1 MAKNTFDKGLVRSI
15 KDSLGRFLGIAVI
28 AALGAGFF
36 AGLRMTGPDMRL
48 GEDQYFDQTNLF
60 DLQVISTLGLEDE
73 DIDVLAGMSG
83 VSAVMPSRELDAMS
97 LINDE
102 QYTVCIHQLDT
113 DAAQASVMTEDGV
126 ESEDS
131 GYINRPVLIEGEWPD
146 EVGECVIAGDIV
158 MDTPV
163 EIGDT
168 VELLETSVDA
178 ESMLETRSF
187 TIVGKVLSPYY
198 VENSTLGTSSLGNGM
213 LNQYLY
219 VPEETFV
226 ADTPYTKAFI
236 TVEGARELNSTS
248 DEYAKLI
255 DDLAVRI
262 EDLEPFMS
270 TERLDTIKSKYQDK
284 LDGQRELFD
293 SEKADALKELNEAKA
308 QLDSTSKV
316 LSDSLVQL
324 ESGEKD
330 YSAGKQQLD
339 AQRNALPTQLQ
350 QARDEVEAGRQRYH
364 DALAQKE
371 QMKADLAHLNEE
383 IKPVEE
389 GMGIYWA
396 LDIVE
401 SEMDGL
407 DPASPEYVSL
417 AAQKAHLEQ
426 SLANQGIP
434 SRSELEPRFK
444 ELEGKRIS
452 LVIGI
457 GTIESQTTK
466 LSDEYFDSLL
476 GQIDDQEQQAN
487 VEFEQADAQLAQARA
502 DLDAGWVEYNDGLAQ
517 YEDGMSQY
525 EKGYAEAEEQ
535 FAEVESQ
542 LDEAQ
547 EEIDSIEKPDWFVLN
562 RTQNLGAASHAA
574 DSDRMD
580 KIASFFPLI
589 FFLVAALVSLTCM
602 TRMVDEERILIGT
615 YKALGYS
622 NLQIA
627 SKYLIYAALA
637 SSIGS
642 ITGLLILSQFLPRF
656 IMECYGIIYTIPPHP
671 TPINFGTALFSV
683 GLSVGITVL
692 ATAGATVVTLREQ
705 PAALMLPRAPKAG
718 KRIFL
723 ERIYPL
729 WEHMSFSWKVTC
741 RNLLR
746 YKRRFFMAT
755 IGIAGC
761 TALLLTGLGL
771 RDSINDIIDLQFG
784 QIFNYSMRVKTDD
797 NISLNNTKAFHD
809 VMNSDGFVE
818 DSCQAMTNNY
828 VAVAG
833 NPGKMIGSGTDGE
846 LRFELIVPK
855 DANEFQNFLTL
866 RNRQSQQP
874 LSLSQD
880 GVILSEKTA
889 KMLNVEVGD
898 TFSIYNQNVVGNALG
913 DPYTFTVGGITEN
926 YVQHFIYM
934 DAQTYENTFGTAPH
948 FSTTFAKVSD
958 DVNLRVEKD
967 AELRAIE
974 GVKMINY
981 NDESIDSYVTMI
993 KTVDSVVIVL
1003 VVAAALLA
1011 FVVLYNLTNINIS
1024 EREREIATLKVLGFT
1039 PREVNAYIFRET
1051 ILLSIIGGLAGLVM
1065 GIFFENIV
1073 VLSVEVDMVMF
1084 GRTIHAV
1091 SFVISFVLTM
1101 VFSALVSLI
1110 MSGKLKAIDMVS
1122 SLKSVE

>member
-1 MAKNTFDKGLVRSI
+1 MCS
-15 KDSLGRFLGIAVI
+15 S
-28 AALGAGFF
+28 
-36 AGLRMTGPDMRL
+36 
-48 GEDQYFDQTNLF
+48 
-60 DLQVISTLGLEDE
+60 DL
-73 DIDVLAGMSG
+73 SG
-83 VSAVMPSRELDAMS
+83 VSAVMPSREIDAVS
-97 LINDE
+97 LINDD
-102 QYTVCIHQLDT
+102 QYTVCIHQLDV
-113 DAAQASVMTEDGV
+113 AAAKDSVMTEDGV
-126 ESEDS
+126 ESQDS

-146 EVGECVIAGDIV
+146 EVGECVIAGDVV
-158 MDTPV
+158 MDAPV

-178 ESMLETRSF
+178 ESMLEAQSF

-236 TVEGARELNSTS
+236 SVEGARELNSTS
-248 DEYAKLI
+248 DEYEELVEA
-255 DDLAVRI
+255 LAVRI

-270 TERLDTIKSKYQDK
+270 TERLDTIKSKYQDE
-284 LDGQRELFD
+284 LDEQRELFE
-293 SEKADALKELNEAKA
+293 SEKADALKELDAAKEELNSA
-308 QLDSTSKV
+308 SQALTDASA
-316 LSDSLVQL
+316 QL

-330 YSAGKQQLD
+330 YSAGKRELA
-339 AQRNALPTQLQ
+339 AQRDALPAQLE
-350 QARDEVEAGRQRYH
+350 QARNEVEAGRQQYH

-371 QMKADLAHLNEE
+371 QMKADLAVLNEE

-401 SEMDGL
+401 SQMEELEPD
-407 DPASPEYVSL
+407 SPEY
-417 AAQKAHLEQ
+417 E
-426 SLANQGIP
+426 SLANQKVQLEQKLVEKNIP
-434 SRSELEPRFK
+434 ARSELEPHFN
-444 ELEGKRIS
+444 ELEQTR
-452 LVIGI
+452 LQVVVGI
-457 GTIESQTTK
+457 AAIESQTAEM
-466 LSDEYFDSLL
+466 SDQYFDAALE
-476 GQIDDQEQQAN
+476 QITEQEHQAEEQFDQAEKQL
-487 VEFEQADAQLAQARA
+487 EQARME
-502 DLDAGWVEYNDGLAQ
+502 LDAGWIEYNDGLAK
-517 YEDGMSQY
+517 YETGLAKY
-525 EKGYAEAEEQ
+525 EAGLAEVNDQ

-547 EEIDSIEKPDWFVLN
+547 AEIDSIEKPDWFVLD
-562 RTQNLGAASHAA
+562 RAQNLGAASHAA

-580 KIASFFPLI
+580 KIASFFPMI

-637 SSIGS
+637 SGIGA

-656 IMECYGIIYTIPPHP
+656 IMECYGIIYTIPPRP
-671 TPINFGTALFSV
+671 TPIDFGIALFSA
-683 GLSVGITVL
+683 GLAVGITVL
-692 ATAGATVVTLREQ
+692 ATAGAAVATLREQ
-705 PAALMLPRAPKAG
+705 PASLMLPRAPKAG

-723 ERIYPL
+723 ERITPL

-797 NISLNNTKAFHD
+797 EITLNNTKAFRD

-828 VAVAG
+828 VAISG
-833 NPGKMIGSGTDGE
+833 NPGKMIGSGADGE

-855 DANEFQNFLTL
+855 DDNEFQNFLTL
-866 RNRQSQQP
+866 REREGQQP
-874 LSLSQD
+874 LSLTDSH
-880 GVILSEKTA
+880 VILSEKTA
-889 KMLNVEVGD
+889 KMLDVEVGD
-898 TFSIYNQNVVGNALG
+898 TFSIYDSNVVGNALG

-934 DAQTYENTFGTAPH
+934 DAQTYENVFGTAPH

-958 DVNLRVEKD
+958 DPDLRAEKD
-967 AELRAIE
+967 AELRAID
-974 GVKMINY
+974 GVKMITY

-1003 VVAAALLA
+1003 VVAAASLA

-1084 GRTIHAV
+1084 GRAIHAV

>member
-1 MAKNTFDKGLVRSI
+1 MAKSTFNKGLLRSI

-48 GEDQYFDQTNLF
+48 AEDQYFDQTNLF

-73 DIDVLAGMSG
+73 DIDVLASMSG
-83 VSAVMPSRELDAMS
+83 VSAVMPSREIDAVS
-97 LINDE
+97 LINND
-102 QYTVCIHQLDT
+102 QYTVCIHQLNV
-113 DAAQASVMTEDGV
+113 AAAKDSVMTEDGV
-126 ESEDS
+126 ESQDT

-146 EVGECVIAGDIV
+146 EVGECVIAGDVV
-158 MDTPV
+158 MDAPV

-178 ESMLETRSF
+178 DSMLEAQSF

-198 VENSTLGTSSLGNGM
+198 VENSTLGTSTLGNGM

-236 TVEGARELNSTS
+236 SVEGARELNSTS
-248 DEYAKLI
+248 PEYEELVDSI
-255 DDLAVRI
+255 AVRI

-270 TERLDTIKSKYQDK
+270 TERLDTIKSKYQDE
-284 LDGQRELFD
+284 LDEQRELFET
-293 SEKADALKELNEAKA
+293 EKEEALRGLNDAREELDQASA
-308 QLDSTSKV
+308 QLTLAND
-316 LSDSLVQL
+316 QL
-324 ESGEKD
+324 TSGEND
-330 YSAGKQQLD
+330 YSAGMRELES
-339 AQRNALPTQLQ
+339 QRSALPSQLQ
-350 QARDEVEAGRQRYH
+350 QARDEVEAGRQQYH
-364 DALAQKE
+364 DALDQKE
-371 QMKADLAHLNEE
+371 QMKTDLAQLNEE
-383 IKPVEE
+383 LKPIEE
-389 GMGIYWA
+389 GMGMYWA
-396 LDIVE
+396 LDMIE
-401 SEMDGL
+401 SQMEGL
-407 DPASPEYVSL
+407 EPTSPEYISL
-417 AAQKAHLEQ
+417 AAQKASLER
-426 SLANQGIP
+426 SLANKNVP
-434 SRSELEPRFK
+434 ARSELEPRFK
-444 ELEGKRIS
+444 ALEEKRIG

-457 GTIESQTTK
+457 GAIESQTAQ

-476 GQIDDQEQQAN
+476 TQIDAQEQQAQ
-487 VEFEQADAQLAQARA
+487 VQFAQADAQLAQARA
-502 DLDAGWVEYNDGLAQ
+502 DLDAGWAEYNSGLAQYEEGLAQ
-517 YEDGMSQY
+517 YEDGL
-525 EKGYAEAEEQ
+525 AEAEEQ
-535 FAEVESQ
+535 FAEIESQ

-547 EEIDSIEKPDWFVLN
+547 EEIDAIEKPDWFVLD

-580 KIASFFPLI
+580 KIASFFPMI

-637 SSIGS
+637 SGIGAL
-642 ITGLLILSQFLPRF
+642 TGLLILSQFLPVF
-656 IMECYGIIYTIPPHP
+656 IMECYGIIYTIPPRP
-671 TPINFGTALFSV
+671 TPIDLGIALFSA

-692 ATAGATVVTLREQ
+692 ATAGAAVATLREQ
-705 PAALMLPRAPKAG
+705 PASLMLPRAPAAG

-723 ERIYPL
+723 EHITPL

-797 NISLNNTKAFHD
+797 KITLNNTKAFYD

-818 DSCQAMTNNY
+818 DSCQAMTSNY
-828 VAVAG
+828 VALSG
-833 NPGKMIGSGTDGE
+833 NPGKMIGSGSDGE

-855 DANEFQNFLTL
+855 DDNKFQEFLTL
-866 RNRQSQQP
+866 RERESQNP
-874 LSLSQD
+874 LSLAHD

-889 KMLNVEVGD
+889 KMLDVSVGD
-898 TFSIYNQNVVGNALG
+898 TFSIYDQNVVGNALG
-913 DPYTFTVGGITEN
+913 NPHTFTVGGITEN

-934 DAQTYENTFGTAPH
+934 DAQTYEDAFGSAPH
-948 FSTTFAKVSD
+948 FSTTFAKVTD
-958 DVNLRVEKD
+958 DLDLRAQKD
-967 AELRAIE
+967 AQLREID
-974 GVKMINY
+974 GVKMITY

-1003 VVAAALLA
+1003 VVAAASLA

-1051 ILLSIIGGLAGLVM
+1051 ILLSIIGGLFGLVM
-1065 GIFFENIV
+1065 GIAFENIV

-1084 GRTIHAV
+1084 GRAIHAL